1 MAELPIIVLAFAN
14 EQEGR
19 RYLRDLPEEL
29 RRLQEIL
36 KEAERNGLCRLEVLS
51 NATLDQIFDV
61 FTRNRDQVA
70 ILHYAGHADSG
81 RLLLESSAAGGA
93 AAHAAGLAT
102 FLGQRR
108 GLQLVFL
115 NGCSTRA
122 QVARLL
128 EAGVAA
134 VIATAR
140 AIDDAMARDIR
151 RRFLHRA
158 GLRRTA
164 RARPTKRRGGVFWP
178 PTTPFPR
185 RITATAT
192 WASASD
198 SASPDPTDDHGF
210 PWEFRPGTELV
221 ERWSLPD
228 AAGNPEFG
236 LPRLP
241 ERDLPERPF
250 RHLSWF
256 TAEHAEVFF
265 GRGYQVREL
274 YEQITDPT
282 GPPILLLYGASGV
295 GKSSLL
301 DAGLVPRLEAGGNAV
316 RYCRRDQQKGPDRDR
331 FGTPCNWRA
340 SKPR

>member
-29 RRLQEIL
+29 RRLQDIL
-36 KEAERNGLCRLEVLS
+36 KDAEDNGLCRLEVRS
-51 NATLDQIFDV
+51 NATHDQILAV
-61 FTRNRDQVA
+61 FTRNRDRVT

-81 RLLLESSAAGGA
+81 RLLLESSAAGA
-93 AAHAAGLAT
+93 LAHPPPDWRSTSVSVA
-102 FLGQRR
+102 

-140 AIDDAMARDIR
+140 AIDDGMAREFAIAFYTELAAGSPLRAAYDKAR
-151 RRFLHRA
+151 GRVLAAHDTAPEAYYNHRDLGA
-158 GLRRTA
+158 APET
-164 RARPTKRRGGVFWP
+164 
-178 PTTPFPR
+178 
-185 RITATAT
+185 
-192 WASASD
+192 
-198 SASPDPTDDHGF
+198 ASPDPTDDDGF
-210 PWEFRPGTELV
+210 PWEFRPRPGDEMV
-221 ERWSLPD
+221 ERWSLSD
-228 AAGNPEFG
+228 AAGHPEFG
-236 LPRLP
+236 LPHLQ
-241 ERDLPERPF
+241 ERDLPEQPF
-250 RHLSWF
+250 RNLSWF
-256 TAEHAEVFF
+256 TTEHAEVFF

-274 YEQITDPT
+274 FQQLTDPA

-301 DAGLVPRLEAGGNAV
+301 DAGLAPRMEAGGNAV
-316 RYCRRDQQKGPDRDR
+316 RYCRRDPQKGLSRSLRDALKL
-331 FGTPCNWRA
+331 P
-340 SKPR
+340 